1 MSTASPKA
9 GPTNSIVDVAGVQ
22 VGRYERLDEPYLT
35 GTSALL
41 FPDGAVAS
49 ADVRGGGPGTRETDL
64 LDPRN
69 LVEQVHALV
78 LTGGS
83 AYGLDTA
90 GGVMRALE
98 ERGVGF
104 RVGPDPA
111 HVVPIVP
118 AAVLFDLG
126 RGGDFRARPDG
137 EWGARAVADASGD
150 EVVRGVVGAGSGAVC
165 GSASGGGIK
174 GGIGSASEMLP
185 FGVTVAAY
193 VAANAGGEVV
203 DPARGTIYGAE
214 LGLEGEFAGLRPP
227 SEEDVRRAVERRADP
242 RGLLANTTIGVV
254 ATDAGLTKAEA
265 QKMAGIAH
273 DGLARAIRPAHTYFD
288 GDTIFAAATGKA
300 ELPVSDGP
308 PDFLRAERAAL
319 LNALFEAGARA
330 FARAIVD
337 AVLRA
342 ESVRGLPCYRELYP
356 SAFEE

>member
-1 MSTASPKA
+1 MTA
-9 GPTNSIVDVAGVQ
+9 GPTNSIVDVAGVE

-35 GTSALL
+35 GTSVIV
-41 FPDGAVAS
+41 FPDGAVCS

-83 AYGLDTA
+83 AYGLDAA

-137 EWGARAVADASGD
+137 EWGARAVADASA
-150 EVVRGVVGAGSGAVC
+150 EPVVRGVVGAGSGAMC
-165 GSASGGGIK
+165 GGIK
-174 GGIGSASEMLP
+174 GGIGSASEVLP

-203 DPARGTIYGAE
+203 DPARGVLYGAE
-214 LGLEGEFAGLRPP
+214 LGLDGEFAGLRPP
-227 SEEDVRRAVERRADP
+227 SDEDVRRAAERRADP

-254 ATDAGLTKAEA
+254 ATDARLTKAEA

-288 GDTIFAAATGKA
+288 GDTIFSAATGKA

-308 PDFLRAERAAL
+308 PDFVRAERAAL

-330 FARAIVD
+330 FGRAIVD

-356 SAFEE
+356 SACEE

>member
-1 MSTASPKA
+1 MSA
-9 GPTNSIVDVAGVQ
+9 GRTNSIVDVAGVQ

-35 GTSALL
+35 GTSVVV
-41 FPDGAVAS
+41 FPGGAVAS

-78 LTGGS
+78 LSGGS
-83 AYGLDTA
+83 AYGLDAA

-126 RGGDFRARPDG
+126 RGGDFGARPDG
-137 EWGARAVADASGD
+137 DWGARAVADASGD
-150 EVVRGVVGAGSGAVC
+150 EVARGVVGAGSGAMC
-165 GSASGGGIK
+165 GGIK
-174 GGIGSASEMLP
+174 GGIGSASEVLP

-203 DPARGTIYGAE
+203 DPVRGTLYGAE
-214 LGLEGEFAGLRPP
+214 LGLDDEFAGLRPP
-227 SEEDVRRAVERRADP
+227 SDEDVRRAAERRPDP

-254 ATDAGLTKAEA
+254 ATDARLTKAEA

-288 GDTIFAAATGKA
+288 GDTIFAAATGTA
-300 ELPVSDGP
+300 ELPGSDGP

-319 LNALFEAGARA
+319 LNVVFEAGARA

>member
-1 MSTASPKA
+1 MTAGA
-9 GPTNSIVDVAGVQ
+9 TNSIVDVAGVE

-35 GTSALL
+35 GTSVVV
-41 FPDGAVAS
+41 FRDGAVAS

-69 LVEQVHALV
+69 LVEHVHALV

-137 EWGARAVADASGD
+137 DWGARAVADASGD
-150 EVVRGVVGAGSGAVC
+150 EVVRGVVGAGSGAMC
-165 GSASGGGIK
+165 GWIK
-174 GGIGSASEMLP
+174 GGIGSASEVLP

-193 VAANAGGEVV
+193 VAANAAGEVV
-203 DPARGTIYGAE
+203 DPARGTLYGAE
-214 LGLEGEFAGLRPP
+214 LGLEGELAGLRPP
-227 SEEDVRRAVERRADP
+227 AGEDVRRAAERSAAAG
-242 RGLLANTTIGVV
+242 GLLTNTTIGVV
-254 ATDAGLTKAEA
+254 ATDARLTKAEA

-288 GDTIFAAATGKA
+288 GDTIFSAATGKA
-300 ELPVSDGP
+300 ELPASDGP
-308 PDFLRAERAAL
+308 PDFVRAERAAL

-330 FARAIVD
+330 FGRAIVD
-337 AVLRA
+337 AVLSA
-342 ESVRGLPCYRELYP
+342 ESVRCLPCYRELYP

>member
-1 MSTASPKA
+1 MST
-9 GPTNSIVDVAGVQ
+9 GRTNSIVDVAGVE
-22 VGRYERLDEPYLT
+22 VGHYERLDEPYLT
-35 GTSALL
+35 GTSAVV

-69 LVEQVHALV
+69 LVEHVHALV

-83 AYGLDTA
+83 AYGLDAA
-90 GGVMRALE
+90 GGAMRALE

-126 RGGDFRARPDG
+126 RGGDFRARPDV
-137 EWGARAVADASGD
+137 EWGARAVADASGED
-150 EVVRGVVGAGSGAVC
+150 VARGVLGAGSGAMC
-165 GSASGGGIK
+165 GGLK
-174 GGIGSASEMLP
+174 GGIGSASEVLP

-193 VAANAGGEVV
+193 VAANAAGEVV
-203 DPARGTIYGAE
+203 DPARGTLYGAE
-214 LGLEGEFAGLRPP
+214 LALEGELAGLRPP
-227 SEEDVRRAVERRADP
+227 GDEDVRRAAERRAEAG
-242 RGLLANTTIGVV
+242 GLLTNTTIGVV
-254 ATDAGLTKAEA
+254 ATDARLTKAEA

-288 GDTIFAAATGKA
+288 GDTIFAAATGKV
-300 ELPVSDGP
+300 ELPASDGP
-308 PDFLRAERAAL
+308 PDFVRAERAAL

-330 FARAIVD
+330 FGRAIVD